1 MLRYALAIFVSA
13 FLLFQ
18 VQPLTGRFIL
28 PWFGGGPSIW
38 TACMLFFQLVLLAGY
53 LYSHLLTT
61 FLRPRAQAA
70 VHLTLL
76 IGSLAFLPIIP
87 SAAWKPSAD
96 DAPLRQILLL
106 LTATVGAP
114 YFLLSTT
121 GPLMQRWFTR
131 AVPGGS
137 PWRLYALSNVGSLL
151 ALLSYP
157 FVFEP
162 LLKLR
167 DQAFSWSALYALY
180 AGLAALCA
188 FAMFRAERIQSG
200 NQTDTPTARSAAAE
214 TAIPRPRLTSMLLW
228 LLLSASASV
237 MLLATTNQL
246 CIDVATVPFLW
257 ILPLA
262 LYLISFILCF
272 DSPRW
277 YDRRLYSI
285 LLLLFSPFACKLLS
299 DGPDAD
305 ITLQLVLFPAVLFAC
320 CMMCHGEL
328 YQLRPQP
335 RWLTLY
341 FVIVSAGGA
350 LGGVFVAIIAPRI
363 FHGYFEY
370 HTGLFCCCA
379 AGALAMIAQKVW
391 LKPLSSLYALRVL
404 TSTLQLVS
412 LSIWFFAP
420 LWENLTETAD
430 ILLKAGH
437 GLLLVLGLQFT
448 GLFESRPRTLL
459 GSWLLLAVL
468 QIALFVGGL
477 QLQFSG
483 IITANL
489 QTRVLLAV
497 CCVLLPEILAVAA
510 ALSFRRFP
518 AIPMRFAPLVA
529 VTVSTGLLLWGLW
542 MIEIL
547 SLERLS
553 SLVITAAAGLLMD
566 VAARGFRGPGK
577 APLGLVL
584 SIPAVTLLMI
594 LGLRLNEVAGEE
606 TEDQE
611 IVAVS
616 RNFYGVLRVR
626 HEPADGDLDVFQN
639 PFPSYYALK
648 HGQISH
654 GCQYQ
659 DDYWSKLPTTYYGE
673 ESGMAIAVRIAREM
687 AARSD
692 GHALRVGTIGLGT
705 GTIAA
710 FGEPREF
717 FCFYDIN
724 PDVLALST
732 NGIFTYLRDSKAT
745 IDVKLG
751 DARIVME
758 QDLAEGRSQ
767 QFDVLVV
774 DAFSSDA
781 IPVHLLTAE
790 CAEIYARHLRP
801 GGILA
806 VHISNRFLNLEPVAR
821 GMAEQLG
828 WKAFLIDN
836 PDDASQ
842 GVFASSWVLLTASE
856 DVAEDPEVA
865 LAVDAWYDKDWVL
878 KWTDDYSGLWPVL
891 RF

>member
-1 MLRYALAIFVSA
+1 MLRYALTIFVSA

-61 FLRPRAQAA
+61 FLKPRTQAI
-70 VHLTLL
+70 VHLTLVVL
-76 IGSLAFLPIIP
+76 SLASLPIIP
-87 SAAWKPSAD
+87 ADSWKPSPETS
-96 DAPLRQILLL
+96 PLRQILLL
-106 LTATVGAP
+106 LSATVGVP

-151 ALLSYP
+151 ALISYP

-162 LLKLR
+162 WLKLNT
-167 DQAFSWSALYALY
+167 QAFSWSLVYSLY

-188 FAMFRAERIQSG
+188 LALLKA
-200 NQTDTPTARSAAAE
+200 ARSEAAAPANSPASLTRGPALE
-214 TAIPRPRLTSMLLW
+214 SEIPRPRLHVMVLW

-277 YDRRLYSI
+277 YDRRIYAI
-285 LLLLFSPFACKLLS
+285 LLLLLSPLACKLLS
-299 DGPDAD
+299 EGPDVG
-305 ITLQLVLFPAVLFAC
+305 IEQQLVIFPAILFAC

-350 LGGVFVAIIAPRI
+350 LGGVFVAILAPKL
-363 FHGYFEY
+363 FHGYWEY
-370 HTGLFCCCA
+370 HAGLFCCCA
-379 AGALAMIAQKVW
+379 AGAAAIAIQKVW
-391 LKPLSSLYALRVL
+391 LRP
-404 TSTLQLVS
+404 VS
-412 LSIWFFAP
+412 LLFWLRASASAIQLAALTLFYFNVVS
-420 LWENLTETAD
+420 ENLTSLNDT
-430 ILLKAGH
+430 LLKFCTA
-437 GLLLVLGLQFT
+437 V
-448 GLFESRPRTLL
+448 
-459 GSWLLLAVL
+459 LLLAGLQISGMFDTRPRLVQTGWILIAVL
-468 QIALFVGGL
+468 QLLTLMVAAQHYTPGIVNVGLWSKCIAALFVPEAAAIAAVFAL
-477 QLQFSG
+477 RNRPQW
-483 IITANL
+483 ICNL
-489 QTRVLLAV
+489 S
-497 CCVLLPEILAVAA
+497 LAVAA
-510 ALSFRRFP
+510 
-518 AIPMRFAPLVA
+518 
-529 VTVSTGLLLWGLW
+529 TTGSGLILWGMFEFEL
-542 MIEIL
+542 L
-547 SLERLS
+547 SDHRLIAI
-553 SLVITAAAGLLMD
+553 VVTAAAGLLMD
-566 VAARGFRGPGK
+566 FAARGIRSPGK
-577 APLGLVL
+577 PFLGLSLIV
-584 SIPAVTLLMI
+584 PALTLLMI
-594 LGLRLNEVAGEE
+594 LGLRLQSVANEE
-606 TEDQE
+606 TEDQK
-611 IVAVS
+611 IVALS

-626 HEPADGDLDVFQN
+626 HEAADGELDVFGN
-639 PFPSYYALK
+639 PFPDYYSLK

-659 DDYWSKLPTTYYGE
+659 DDYWSNLPTTYYGE
-673 ESGMAIAVRIAREM
+673 DSGFAIAVRIARDLAE
-687 AARSD
+687 RS
-692 GHALRVGTIGLGT
+692 GNRKLRVGTIGLGT

-710 FGEPREF
+710 FGQPNEY

-732 NGIFTYLRDSKAT
+732 NKIFTYLKNSKAT
-745 IDVKLG
+745 IDVRLG

-758 QDLAEGRSQ
+758 EDVANGVSQ
-767 QFDVLVV
+767 QFDVLAV

-790 CAEIYARHLRP
+790 CAEIYAKHLGP

-828 WKAFLIDN
+828 WQAMLVEN
-836 PDDASQ
+836 PNDDSQ
-842 GVFASSWVLLTASE
+842 GVYASSWVLITSNP
-856 DVAEDPEVA
+856 DVIDDPE
-865 LAVDAWYDKDWVL
+865 LTLHTSEWSDPDWIL
-878 KWTDDYSGLWPVL
+878 KWTDDYSGLWQVIE
-891 RF
+891 

>member
-61 FLRPRAQAA
+61 FFQPRAQAV

-76 IGSLAFLPIIP
+76 VGSLACLPIIP
-87 SAAWKPSAD
+87 SADWKPAPE

-151 ALLSYP
+151 ALISYP

-167 DQAFSWSALYALY
+167 DQAFSWSALYSLY

-188 FAMFRAERIQSG
+188 FSMFRSEQPLAGSEPVSL
-200 NQTDTPTARSAAAE
+200 PARNDAADA
-214 TAIPRPRLTSMLLW
+214 AIPRPRLTSMLLW

-277 YDRRLYSI
+277 YDRRLYSL

-305 ITLQLVLFPAVLFAC
+305 ITLQLVLFPAVLFVC

-350 LGGVFVAIIAPRI
+350 LGGVFVAIVAPRV

-370 HTGLFCCCA
+370 HTGLFSCCV
-379 AGALAMIAQKVW
+379 AGALAMVAQKVW
-391 LKPLSSLYALRVL
+391 LRPLSAAWAIRLI
-404 TSTLQLVS
+404 TSTVQLLALSVWFFTPVWEHLTDTADVLLKSGCGILLIAGLQL
-412 LSIWFFAP
+412 
-420 LWENLTETAD
+420 
-430 ILLKAGH
+430 
-437 GLLLVLGLQFT
+437 T
-448 GLFESRPRTLL
+448 GLFETRPR
-459 GSWLLLAVL
+459 LLL
-468 QIALFVGGL
+468 
-477 QLQFSG
+477 
-483 IITANL
+483 NCW
-489 QTRVLLAV
+489 VLLAILQLLLLLSV
-497 CCVLLPEILAVAA
+497 LQQQAPGLVTTELRLQTLAAVLLPEALAVTVAVMLRWWTMQRSITQFAPAAAVAVAA
-510 ALSFRRFP
+510 
-518 AIPMRFAPLVA
+518 
-529 VTVSTGLLLWGLW
+529 GLLLWALSA
-542 MIEIL
+542 IEIL
-547 SLERLS
+547 SVERLYS
-553 SLVITAAAGLLMD
+553 IVITAVAGLLMD

-577 APLGLVL
+577 APLGLAL
-584 SIPAVTLLMI
+584 TIPVITLLMI
-594 LGLRLNEVAGEE
+594 LGLRLSEVAGEE
-606 TEDQE
+606 TTDKE

-639 PFPSYYALK
+639 PFPDYFSLK

-673 ESGMAIAVRIAREM
+673 ESGFAIAVRVAREM
-687 AARSD
+687 AARGD
-692 GHALRVGTIGLGT
+692 GHPLRVGTIGLGT

-710 FGEPREF
+710 FGQREEF

-724 PDVLALST
+724 PDVLALSSK
-732 NGIFTYLRDSKAT
+732 GIFTYLKDSQAS

-767 QFDVLVV
+767 QFDVLAV

-790 CAEIYARHLRP
+790 CAEIYAKHLRP

-828 WKAFLIDN
+828 WQAFLIDN
-836 PDDASQ
+836 PDDDSH
-842 GVFASSWVLLTASE
+842 GVFASSWVLITKNA

-865 LAVDAWYDKDWVL
+865 LAVDSWSKKDWVL
-878 KWTDDYSGLWPVL
+878 KWTDDYSGIWSVL
-891 RF
+891 QF

>member
-53 LYSHLLTT
+53 LYSHLLST
-61 FLRPRAQAA
+61 FLRPRTQAA

-76 IGSLAFLPIIP
+76 VGSLAFLPIIP
-87 SAAWKPSAD
+87 SEAWKPSAD
-96 DAPLRQILLL
+96 DQPLSQILLL
-106 LTATVGAP
+106 LSATVGAP

-151 ALLSYP
+151 ALISYP

-167 DQAFSWSALYALY
+167 DQAFSWSALYSLY

-188 FAMFRAERIQSG
+188 FALFRSEQPAIAADS
-200 NQTDTPTARSAAAE
+200 DTPLSRITAAE
-214 TAIPRPRLTSMLLW
+214 AAVPHPSLSTMLLW

-341 FVIVSAGGA
+341 FVVVSAGGA

-363 FHGYFEY
+363 FQGYFEY
-370 HTGLFCCCA
+370 HTGLLACCT
-379 AGALAMIAQKVW
+379 AGTLAMIAQKVW
-391 LKPLSSLYALRVL
+391 LRTPSPLYTIRLI
-404 TSTLQLVS
+404 TSTLQLLA
-412 LSIWFFAP
+412 LSIWFFSP
-420 LWENLTETAD
+420 VWEHLSQTAD
-430 ILLKAGH
+430 ILLKTACGAI
-437 GLLLVLGLQFT
+437 F
-448 GLFESRPRTLL
+448 
-459 GSWLLLAVL
+459 A
-468 QIALFVGGL
+468 AGL
-477 QLQFSG
+477 QLTGMFHNQRRLLLG
-483 IITANL
+483 CWG
-489 QTRVLLAV
+489 LLAILQLLLLTTSLQYLAPGLV
-497 CCVLLPEILAVAA
+497 TTELRIHYLLAILLPEILAATAA
-510 ALSFRRFP
+510 FTLTKCPTRLLP
-518 AIPMRFAPLVA
+518 PLTYTA
-529 VTVSTGLLLWGLW
+529 VTTTAALLLWGLHE
-542 MIEIL
+542 IEIL
-547 SLERLS
+547 SFARLCS
-553 SLVITAAAGLLMD
+553 IAVTAAAGVLMD
-566 VAARGFRGPGK
+566 VAARGFRGPQK
-577 APLGLVL
+577 PSPGLTL
-584 SIPAVTLLMI
+584 AIPAITLLMI
-594 LGLRLNEVAGEE
+594 LGLRLREVAGEE
-606 TEDQE
+606 TADQE

-673 ESGMAIAVRIAREM
+673 ESGFAIAVRVAREL
-687 AARSD
+687 ATQ
-692 GHALRVGTIGLGT
+692 GNQHKLRVGTIGLGT

-710 FGEPREF
+710 FGERDEY

-724 PDVLALST
+724 PDVLQLST
-732 NGIFTYLRDSKAT
+732 SGIFTYLQDSQAS

-751 DARIVME
+751 DARIVLE
-758 QDLAEGRSQ
+758 RDLAEGRSQ
-767 QFDVLVV
+767 QFDVLAV

-790 CAEIYARHLRP
+790 CAEIYAKHLRP

-821 GMAEQLG
+821 GMAAQLG
-828 WKAFLIDN
+828 WNAFLIDN
-836 PDDASQ
+836 PDDDSH
-842 GVFASSWVLLTASE
+842 GVFASSWVLITSSTA
-856 DVAEDPEVA
+856 VAEDPEVA
-865 LAVDAWYDKDWVL
+865 LAVDEWVDDDWVL

>member
-1 MLRYALAIFVSA
+1 MLRYATTIFVSA

-61 FLRPRAQAA
+61 FLKPRTQAI
-70 VHLTLL
+70 VHLVL
-76 IGSLAFLPIIP
+76 IVLSLASLPIIP
-87 SAAWKPSAD
+87 ADSWKPSPETS
-96 DAPLRQILLL
+96 PLRQILLL
-106 LTATVGAP
+106 LSATVGIP

-151 ALLSYP
+151 ALISYP

-162 LLKLR
+162 WLKLR
-167 DQAFSWSALYALY
+167 TQAFSWSLVYSLY

-188 FAMFRAERIQSG
+188 LALLKTTRGEV
-200 NQTDTPTARSAAAE
+200 AALANSPATTVRGPALE
-214 TAIPRPRLTSMLLW
+214 SEIPRPRLHVMVLW

-277 YDRRLYSI
+277 YDRRIYAI
-285 LLLLFSPFACKLLS
+285 LMLLFSPLACKLLS
-299 DGPDAD
+299 DGPDAG
-305 ITLQLVLFPAVLFAC
+305 IEQQLVIFPAILFAC

-350 LGGVFVAIIAPRI
+350 LGGVFVAILAPKL
-363 FHGYFEY
+363 FHGYWEY
-370 HTGLFCCCA
+370 HVGLFSCCA
-379 AGALAMIAQKVW
+379 AGAAAIAIQKVW
-391 LKPLSSLYALRVL
+391 LRPPSLLFWLRAAASAIQLAALTYGYFNV
-404 TSTLQLVS
+404 VS
-412 LSIWFFAP
+412 
-420 LWENLTETAD
+420 ENLTDLTD
-430 ILLKAGH
+430 ILLKIGTAT
-437 GLLLVLGLQFT
+437 LLLAGLQIT
-448 GLFESRPRTLL
+448 GLFDTRPRLVQA
-459 GSWLLLAVL
+459 SWIL
-468 QIALFVGGL
+468 IALL
-477 QLQFSG
+477 QLLMLM
-483 IITANL
+483 ITARYYAPGIVNIAL
-489 QTRVLLAV
+489 WGNCIAALVI
-497 CCVLLPEILAVAA
+497 PEAAAVAVVFALRNRPQPIINLSLVVA
-510 ALSFRRFP
+510 AS
-518 AIPMRFAPLVA
+518 IG
-529 VTVSTGLLLWGLW
+529 TGLILWGMFHFEL
-542 MIEIL
+542 L
-547 SLERLS
+547 SDYRLTS
-553 SLVITAAAGLLMD
+553 IVITAAAGLLMD
-566 VAARGFRGPGK
+566 FAARGIRGPGK
-577 APLGLVL
+577 PLLGLSL
-584 SIPAVTLLMI
+584 IIPALTLLMI
-594 LGLRLNEVAGEE
+594 LGLRLKEVASEE
-606 TEDQE
+606 TADQD
-611 IVAVS
+611 IVALS

-626 HEPADGDLDVFQN
+626 HEGADGDLDVFGN
-639 PFPSYYALK
+639 PFPAYYSLK

-673 ESGMAIAVRIAREM
+673 DSGFAIAVRIARYLAETTGE
-687 AARSD
+687 RK
-692 GHALRVGTIGLGT
+692 LRVGTIGLGT

-710 FGEPREF
+710 FGQPDEY

-732 NGIFTYLRDSKAT
+732 NKIFTYLRDSKAT
-745 IDVKLG
+745 IDVRLG

-758 QDLAEGRSQ
+758 KDITDGVGQ
-767 QFDVLVV
+767 QFDVLAV

-790 CAEIYARHLRP
+790 CAEIYAKHLRP

-828 WKAFLIDN
+828 WNAVLVEN
-836 PDDASQ
+836 PNDDAQ
-842 GVFASSWVLLTASE
+842 GVYASSWVLITNSP
-856 DVAEDPEVA
+856 DVIEDPELTVHTSEWS
-865 LAVDAWYDKDWVL
+865 DADWIL
-878 KWTDDYSGLWPVL
+878 KWTDDYSGLWQVIE
-891 RF
+891 F

>member
-1 MLRYALAIFVSA
+1 MLRYALTIFVSA

-61 FLRPRAQAA
+61 FLKPRTQAF
-70 VHLTLL
+70 VHLALVVV
-76 IGSLAFLPIIP
+76 SLACLPIIP
-87 SAAWKPSAD
+87 SESWKPTPEAS
-96 DAPLRQILLL
+96 PLRQILLL
-106 LTATVGAP
+106 LSATVGIP

-151 ALLSYP
+151 ALISYP

-162 LLKLR
+162 WLKLR
-167 DQAFSWSALYALY
+167 TQAFSWSLVYSLY

-188 FAMFRAERIQSG
+188 LALLKTTRGENM
-200 NQTDTPTARSAAAE
+200 AAE
-214 TAIPRPRLTSMLLW
+214 ANSPATPARGPALESEIPRPRLPVMVLW
-228 LLLSASASV
+228 LFLSAAASV

-277 YDRRLYSI
+277 YDRRIYAMLM
-285 LLLLFSPFACKLLS
+285 LLLSPLACKLLS
-299 DGPDAD
+299 DGPDAG
-305 ITLQLVLFPAVLFAC
+305 IEQQLVIFPAMLFAC

-350 LGGVFVAIIAPRI
+350 LGGVFVAILAPKL
-363 FHGYFEY
+363 FHGYWEY
-370 HTGLFCCCA
+370 HVGLFCCCA
-379 AGALAMIAQKVW
+379 AGTAAMILQKVW
-391 LKPLSSLYALRVL
+391 LRTPSLLFWLRASASSLQLAALTFTYFNV
-404 TSTLQLVS
+404 VS
-412 LSIWFFAP
+412 
-420 LWENLTETAD
+420 ENLNDLAD
-430 ILLKAGH
+430 ILLKLGTAA
-437 GLLLVLGLQFT
+437 LFIAGLQFT
-448 GLFESRPRTLL
+448 GLFDTRPRLVQ
-459 GSWLLLAVL
+459 GSWILIALLLLLMLMLTAQNQAPGIVSAQL
-468 QIALFVGGL
+468 WGYCIAAIV
-477 QLQFSG
+477 
-483 IITANL
+483 I
-489 QTRVLLAV
+489 
-497 CCVLLPEILAVAA
+497 PEVAA
-510 ALSFRRFP
+510 ATAFLALRNRSGRILNLSLFTCT
-518 AIPMRFAPLVA
+518 ALGSGLV
-529 VTVSTGLLLWGLW
+529 LWGMYHFELLSDSRL
-542 MIEIL
+542 ISIL
-547 SLERLS
+547 
-553 SLVITAAAGLLMD
+553 ITGVAGILMD
-566 VAARGFRGPGK
+566 IAARGFRSHEKPV
-577 APLGLVL
+577 LGLSL
-584 SIPAVTLLMI
+584 SIPALTLLMI
-594 LGLRLNEVAGEE
+594 LGLRLKEVASEE
-606 TEDQE
+606 TADQD
-611 IVAVS
+611 IVALS

-626 HEPADGDLDVFQN
+626 HEEADGELDVFGN
-639 PFPSYYALK
+639 PFPDYYSLK

-654 GCQYQ
+654 GCQYK

-673 ESGMAIAVRIAREM
+673 QSGFAIAIRIARDIAEQSGD
-687 AARSD
+687 RK
-692 GHALRVGTIGLGT
+692 LRVGTIGLGT

-710 FGEPREF
+710 FGKPDEF

-732 NGIFTYLRDSKAT
+732 NKIFTYLKDSKAS
-745 IDVKLG
+745 IDVRLG

-758 QDLAEGRSQ
+758 KDLADGVSQ
-767 QFDVLVV
+767 QFDVLAV

-790 CAEIYARHLRP
+790 CAEIYAKHLRP

-828 WKAFLIDN
+828 WNAVLVEN
-836 PDDASQ
+836 PNDDAQ
-842 GVFASSWVLLTASE
+842 GVYASSWVLITSSQTVV
-856 DVAEDPEVA
+856 DDAE
-865 LAVDAWYDKDWVL
+865 LAVQTSEWSNNDWIL
-878 KWTDDYSGLWPVL
+878 KWTDDYSGLWQVIE
-891 RF
+891 F

>member
-1 MLRYALAIFVSA
+1 MLRYALTIFVSA

-38 TACMLFFQLVLLAGY
+38 TSCMLFFQLVLLAGY

-61 FLRPRAQAA
+61 FFRPRTQAV
-70 VHLTLL
+70 VHLVLL
-76 IGSLAFLPIIP
+76 VSSLAFLPIIP
-87 SAAWKPSAD
+87 SSEWKPGAD

-106 LTATVGAP
+106 LAATVGAP

-151 ALLSYP
+151 ALISYP

-167 DQAFSWSALYALY
+167 DQAFSWSAVYSLY

-188 FAMFRAERIQSG
+188 LALFRSERSL
-200 NQTDTPTARSAAAE
+200 TDAE
-214 TAIPRPRLTSMLLW
+214 TSAQLQRREATEAAIPRPRLVSMFLW

-277 YDRRLYSI
+277 YDRRLYS
-285 LLLLFSPFACKLLS
+285 LLLMLFSPFACKLLS

-305 ITLQLVLFPAVLFAC
+305 ITLQLVLFPAVLFVC

-350 LGGVFVAIIAPRI
+350 LGGVFVAIVAPRI

-370 HTGLFCCCA
+370 HAGLFACCV
-379 AGALAMIAQKVW
+379 AGALAMVAQKVW
-391 LKPLSSLYALRVL
+391 LRSLSLAYSIRLI
-404 TSTLQLVS
+404 TSTVQLLA
-412 LSIWFFAP
+412 LSIWFFTP
-420 LWENLTETAD
+420 VWEQLTETAD
-430 ILLKAGH
+430 VLLKTGSGILLIA
-437 GLLLVLGLQFT
+437 GLQLT
-448 GLFESRPRTLL
+448 GMFDSRPR
-459 GSWLLLAVL
+459 LLLNCWVL
-468 QIALFVGGL
+468 LSILQLLLLMTGL
-477 QLQFSG
+477 QQQAPG
-483 IITANL
+483 MVTTAL
-489 QTRVLLAV
+489 RVHTILA
-497 CCVLLPEILAVAA
+497 VLLPEAVAVMA
-510 ALSFRRFP
+510 IIGLHRRSGR
-518 AIPMRFAPLVA
+518 AGVLTFAP
-529 VTVSTGLLLWGLW
+529 VTSVGLSAGLLLWALFTVD
-542 MIEIL
+542 IL
-547 SLERLS
+547 SQERLWS
-553 SLVITAAAGLLMD
+553 IAITAAAGLLMD
-566 VAARGFRGPGK
+566 FAARGFRGPGK
-577 APLGLVL
+577 ASLGLTLIV
-584 SIPAVTLLMI
+584 PVMTLLMI
-594 LGLRLNEVAGEE
+594 LGLRLSEVAGEE
-606 TEDQE
+606 TADKE

-626 HEPADGDLDVFQN
+626 HEPADGDVDVFQN
-639 PFPSYYALK
+639 PFPDYYSLK

-673 ESGMAIAVRIAREM
+673 ESGFAIAVRLAREM
-687 AARSD
+687 ASRGD
-692 GHALRVGTIGLGT
+692 GHPIRVGTIGLGT

-710 FGEPREF
+710 FGQPQEF

-732 NGIFTYLRDSKAT
+732 EGIFTYLRDSRAT
-745 IDVKLG
+745 IDVQLG

-758 QDLAEGRSQ
+758 RDLAEGRSQ
-767 QFDVLVV
+767 QFDVLAV

-790 CAEIYARHLRP
+790 CAEIYAKHLRP

-828 WKAFLIDN
+828 WQAFLIDN
-836 PDDASQ
+836 PDDSSH
-842 GVFASSWVLLTASE
+842 GVFASSWVLITSSAE
-856 DVAEDPEVA
+856 VADDPEIA
-865 LAVDAWYDKDWVL
+865 IAVDSWSEKDWVL
-878 KWTDDYSGLWPVL
+878 KWTDDYSGIWSVL
-891 RF
+891 QF

>member
-1 MLRYALAIFVSA
+1 MLRYALTIFVSA

-61 FLRPRAQAA
+61 FLRPRAQAV
-70 VHLTLL
+70 VHIALL
-76 IGSLAFLPIIP
+76 VSSLAFLPIIP
-87 SAAWKPSAD
+87 SADWKPAPD

-106 LTATVGAP
+106 LAATVGAP

-121 GPLMQRWFTR
+121 GPLMQRWFTH

-151 ALLSYP
+151 ALISYP

-167 DQAFSWSALYALY
+167 DQAFSWSTVYSLY

-188 FAMFRAERIQSG
+188 LALFRSERPT
-200 NQTDTPTARSAAAE
+200 TDPKTSAHPARNDANEA
-214 TAIPRPRLTSMLLW
+214 AIPRPPLVSMFLW

-305 ITLQLVLFPAVLFAC
+305 ITLQLVLFPTVLFVC

-350 LGGVFVAIIAPRI
+350 LGGVFVAIVAPRI

-370 HTGLFCCCA
+370 HAGLFACCV
-379 AGALAMIAQKVW
+379 AGALAMVTRKVW
-391 LKPLSSLYALRVL
+391 LRSLSPAYSIRLI
-404 TSTLQLVS
+404 TSTVQLLA
-412 LSIWFFAP
+412 LSIWFFTP
-420 LWENLTETAD
+420 VWEQLTETAD
-430 ILLKAGH
+430 VLLKTGCGILLIAGLQLT
-437 GLLLVLGLQFT
+437 GMFDTRRRLLLNCWVLLAILQ
-448 GLFESRPRTLL
+448 
-459 GSWLLLAVL
+459 LLLL
-468 QIALFVGGL
+468 LGGL
-477 QLQFSG
+477 QQQAPGMVTITLQVHT
-483 IITANL
+483 I
-489 QTRVLLAV
+489 LA
-497 CCVLLPEILAVAA
+497 VLLPEALAVAA
-510 ALSFRRFP
+510 AMGLHRQAGRALMP
-518 AIPMRFAPLVA
+518 ALAFAEETNAFWSSIGPRVLALLFSPATVA
-529 VTVSTGLLLWGLW
+529 AVAAGLLLSALSTIG
-542 MIEIL
+542 IL
-547 SLERLS
+547 SLERLTS
-553 SLVITAAAGLLMD
+553 IAITAVAGLLMD

-577 APLGLVL
+577 SPLGLTL
-584 SIPAVTLLMI
+584 IIPVITLLMI
-594 LGLRLNEVAGEE
+594 LGLRLSEVAGEE
-606 TEDQE
+606 TTDKE

-626 HEPADGDLDVFQN
+626 LEPADGDLDVFQN
-639 PFPSYYALK
+639 PFPEYRSLK

-673 ESGMAIAVRIAREM
+673 DSGFAIAVRVAREM
-687 AARSD
+687 AARGA
-692 GHALRVGTIGLGT
+692 GHPLRVGTIGLGT

-710 FGEPREF
+710 FGQREEF

-732 NGIFTYLRDSKAT
+732 KGIFTYLRDSQAT

-758 QDLAEGRSQ
+758 RDLAEGRSQ
-767 QFDVLVV
+767 QFDVLAV

-781 IPVHLLTAE
+781 
-790 CAEIYARHLRP
+790 
-801 GGILA
+801 
-806 VHISNRFLNLEPVAR
+806 
-821 GMAEQLG
+821 
-828 WKAFLIDN
+828 
-836 PDDASQ
+836 
-842 GVFASSWVLLTASE
+842 
-856 DVAEDPEVA
+856 
-865 LAVDAWYDKDWVL
+865 
-878 KWTDDYSGLWPVL
+878 
-891 RF
+891 

>member
-61 FLRPRAQAA
+61 FLSPRRQAI

-76 IGSLAFLPIIP
+76 VLSLACLPIIP
-87 SAAWKPSAD
+87 SDSWKPSPEAS
-96 DAPLRQILLL
+96 PLKQILLL
-106 LTATVGAP
+106 LSVTVGVP

-151 ALLSYP
+151 ALTSYP

-162 LLKLR
+162 WLKLKT
-167 DQAFSWSALYALY
+167 QAFSWSVLYSLY
-180 AGLAALCA
+180 AGLATLCA
-188 FAMFRAERIQSG
+188 MALLKAPATE
-200 NQTDTPTARSAAAE
+200 SAAPLPNPANE
-214 TAIPRPRLTSMLLW
+214 PARGPALEAHIPWPRLTVMLLW

-277 YDRRLYSI
+277 YDRRIYSLI
-285 LLLLFSPFACKLLS
+285 LLLLSPFACQLLS
-299 DGPDAD
+299 EGPDAD
-305 ITLQLVLFPAVLFAC
+305 ISLQLVFFPTILFAC

-350 LGGVFVAIIAPRI
+350 LGGVFVAILAPEI
-363 FHGYFEY
+363 FHGYWEY
-370 HTGLFCCCA
+370 HVGLLCCCI
-379 AGALAMIAQKVW
+379 AGTAAMILQKVW
-391 LKPLSSLYALRVL
+391 LHPVSLLFSLRL
-404 TSTLQLVS
+404 AASLLQLAA
-412 LSIWFFAP
+412 LAIWFFTP
-420 LWENLTETAD
+420 VWENLTDTTD
-430 ILLKAGH
+430 TLLKTGCGLILLASLQLTS
-437 GLLLVLGLQFT
+437 LL
-448 GLFESRPRTLL
+448 ESRTRTVFAC
-459 GSWLLLAVL
+459 W
-468 QIALFVGGL
+468 
-477 QLQFSG
+477 
-483 IITANL
+483 
-489 QTRVLLAV
+489 VLLALGQILLLMLTV
-497 CCVLLPEILAVAA
+497 QRHAPGIVNTTLWSSCLAAVLLPEVAAIAA
-510 ALSFRRFP
+510 ALALKKFSRNT
-518 AIPMRFAPLVA
+518 AQLSLIATLA
-529 VTVSTGLLLWGLW
+529 AAAALLLAAFHHL
-542 MIEIL
+542 EIL
-547 SLERLS
+547 STPRLQS
-553 SLVITAAAGLLMD
+553 IAITAVAGILMD
-566 VAARGFRGPGK
+566 LAARGFRGPAK
-577 APLGLVL
+577 PLLGLSLIV
-584 SIPAVTLLMI
+584 PALTLLMI
-594 LGLRLNEVAGEE
+594 LGLRLTEVAQEE
-606 TEDQE
+606 TADQD
-611 IVAVS
+611 IVAIS

-626 HEPADGDLDVFQN
+626 HEESDGTLDLFQN
-639 PFPSYYALK
+639 PFPSYYSLK

-654 GCQYQ
+654 GVQYQ

-673 ESGMAIAVRIAREM
+673 ESGFAIAVRIARE
-687 AARSD
+687 
-692 GHALRVGTIGLGT
+692 HANQTNSGKLRVGTIGLGT

-710 FGEPREF
+710 FGQPNEY

-724 PDVLALST
+724 PDVFALSS
-732 NGIFTYLRDSKAT
+732 NKIFTYLKDSKAT
-745 IDVKLG
+745 IDFKLG
-751 DARIVME
+751 DARIVLE
-758 QDLAEGRSQ
+758 KDLRDGVRQ
-767 QFDVLVV
+767 QFDVLAV

-790 CAEIYARHLRP
+790 CAEIYKQHLRP

-828 WKAFLIDN
+828 WNAFLVDN
-836 PDDASQ
+836 PNDDAQ
-842 GVFASSWVLLTASE
+842 GVFASSWVLITSSQ
-856 DVAEDPEVA
+856 DVAEDPELA
-865 LAVDAWYDKDWVL
+865 LAVDPWTKDNWIL
-878 KWTDDYSGLWPVL
+878 KWTDDYSGLWQVL
-891 RF
+891 QF